1 MNQVEQEKKLNSKL
15 PKLNRNFILLALTSV
30 LFIFS
35 FPPNLTG
42 FFSFFAFVPAFFYL
56 DKKPLSPFK
65 GGFFCGAF
73 ATLCLLY
80 WFYWTVSTFALAA
93 FPYLGFYWG
102 LIFFI
107 SVSIR
112 KKLPQIG
119 FFFFPFLWCSFDY
132 LFEFG
137 HLAFPWVKF
146 GYSLSYY
153 TNLIQ
158 ISEFIGI
165 QGITFW
171 VLLIN
176 VFIYEIF
183 KRYDTAESF
192 KPQISVLAVLIFIP
206 YTYGILKTKNPI
218 FEEKVKVGIIQTN
231 VDPFQKWGSKR
242 YEQLRDVL
250 NSYEEL
256 APNCDV
262 VITPETVM
270 PFYLRS
276 NPNAFKL
283 VKMSVDEFQ
292 TPFVIGTPDSPIKG
306 SDKHY
311 NSVVF
316 VKTDSTKVYNK
327 IKLVPFGERVPFV
340 DYFPSLEN
348 IDFGLGE
355 GHFSRGEKIEIFNF
369 AKDEEQLNFSTSI
382 CFESIFQELLSESVL
397 QGSDF
402 LVNITN
408 DAWFGWTHEQYQH
421 SQAKIFRAIENKRSL
436 VRVGNGGF
444 SMVISP
450 FGEVL
455 FKTKLN
461 EKINSV
467 VEVPIVKN
475 DLTFFTKFG
484 KYISQFFLIVTSLIL
499 ILCLIF
505 KPKKS

>member
-1 MNQVEQEKKLNSKL
+1 MS
-15 PKLNRNFILLALTSV
+15 KLNRNFILLSITAA

-42 FFSFFAFVPAFFYL
+42 FFSFFTFVPAFFYL
-56 DKKPLSPFK
+56 DKNPLSPFK

-73 ATLCLLY
+73 ATFCLLY

-107 SVSIR
+107 SVRIR
-112 KKLPQIG
+112 RKLPQIG
-119 FFFFPFLWCSFDY
+119 FYFFPFLWCSFDY

-171 VLLIN
+171 VLLVN
-176 VFIYEIF
+176 VVIYEIF
-183 KRYDTAESF
+183 KKYDAAEKF
-192 KPQISVLAVLIFIP
+192 KPELAALILLIFVP
-206 YTYGILKTKNPI
+206 YLYGIVRTSNPKFDGKI
-218 FEEKVKVGIIQTN
+218 KVGIIQTN
-231 VDPFQKWGSKR
+231 VDPFQKWGSER
-242 YEQLRDVL
+242 YVQLRDVL

-276 NPNAFKL
+276 NKTAMK
-283 VKMSVDEFQ
+283 VVEMSVQKFK
-292 TPFVIGTPDSPIKG
+292 TPFVIGTPDSPAEG
-306 SDKHY
+306 SEKHY
-311 NSVVF
+311 NSVAF
-316 VKTDSTKVYNK
+316 FKTDSIQVYNK
-327 IKLVPFGERVPFV
+327 IKLVPFGERIPFV

-355 GHFSRGEKIEIFNF
+355 GHFSRGESIEIFDFQKNG
-369 AKDEEQLNFSTSI
+369 KQINFSTSI
-382 CFESIFQELLSESVL
+382 CFESIFQELLAESVL
-397 QGSDF
+397 RGSSF

-444 SMVISP
+444 SMVVSP

-455 FKTKLN
+455 FTTKLN

-467 VEVPIVKN
+467 VEVPIIKN
-475 DLTFFTKFG
+475 ELTFFTKFG
-484 KYISQFFLIVTSLIL
+484 KYLSQLFLIVTSLIL
-499 ILCLIF
+499 ILCLIY
-505 KPKKS
+505 KPEKS